1 MKFSEQDRFEIW
13 LMEMDD
19 AIQRFIDVDAAANA
33 SEFNFTSESL
43 SVIEKWLLDRY
54 SDPNEIMRPEEA
66 RIHDAAARY
75 IGQSFRQSL
84 GGVWKIDFSDAK
96 NAFFGIPQIAGMRGQ
111 KTQFCPYALV
121 TSLLDR
127 RKGNYL
133 ITIFNAMSSS
143 A

>member
-1 MKFSEQDRFEIW
+1 MKFSDQDRFEIW

-19 AIQRFIDVDAAANA
+19 AIQRFIDVNAEAKA

-54 SDPNEIMRPEEA
+54 AGPGEIMRPEEA
-66 RIHDAAARY
+66 KIHDAAARY
-75 IGQSFRQSL
+75 IGQSFRHAL

-96 NAFFGIPQIAGMRGQ
+96 NVFFGIPQITGMRGQ
-111 KTQFCPYALV
+111 KAQFCPNALV

-133 ITIFNAMSSS
+133 ITIFNGMISSI
-143 A
+143 